1 MQYQRLFA
9 LRRDADPTGM
19 SGTGTIAYGATLP
32 DGRAI
37 VQWLGDRPSTV
48 IWRNTD
54 DAEYI
59 HSHGGTSPTRID
71 WLNPTTGEAAT
82 ARETLD
88 AAMRFLADVAG
99 AAATAHTLRAAADG
113 RRDLAA
119 AIRADH
125 PGIADSLTLQETTL
139 RQAAQVVEGDPDPLY
154 DWLPPHQWTP
164 DMRDR
169 LYGKQHQPT

>member
-1 MQYQRLFA
+1 MYQRLFA

-48 IWRNTD
+48 VWRNTD

-59 HSHGGTSPTRID
+59 HSHGGRAPTRVE
-71 WLNPTTGEAAT
+71 WLNPTTDEADT
-82 ARETLD
+82 ARQAID
-88 AAMRFLADVAG
+88 AGMRLLGDVAG
-99 AAATAHTLRAAADG
+99 ATAITRMLRTAADG

-119 AIRADH
+119 ALRSEH
-125 PGIADSLTLQETTL
+125 PGIADSLTLQEFTL
-139 RQAAQVVEGDPDPLY
+139 RSAASVAEGDLGPLY
-154 DWLPPHQWTP
+154 DWLPSHQWTP
-164 DMRDR
+164 DMLTR
-169 LYGKQHQPT
+169 LYGEQHQPG